1 MWCRKPHLN
10 AALTHCILVTKW
22 PLSWKHLENPLNWC
36 CSFGKNGGGLEQ
48 NLCQGW
54 SVPMVERFTLSINS
68 GVHWLDQIA
77 LGNLPLGLPLPL
89 TTVKGGIF
97 SHIFRLS
104 LTSCW
109 HSGTQSDTTPLW
121 THRDSNSSWLYPM
134 VKKKKKHLKFS
145 LCVWKLV
152 LAELWHFSQT
162 NYIPCFSPR
171 CKLYFCSP
179 FLFSGLF
186 LLLYTSVLP
195 WLKWH

>member
-134 VKKKKKHLKFS
+134 VKKKKNIWS
-145 LCVWKLV
+145 
-152 LAELWHFSQT
+152 
-162 NYIPCFSPR
+162 
-171 CKLYFCSP
+171 
-179 FLFSGLF
+179 FLFVCGSWYWQNSDTLARPI
-186 LLLYTSVLP
+186 TSPASPHAANFIFVVHFYFQVYFFCCTHP
-195 WLKWH
+195 SCHG